1 MSNYRRL
8 FIQNSYLFLVITTN
22 YRRPILIDNI
32 ELLRESFKR
41 AKQTYNF
48 EIFGCVI
55 LPDHM
60 HLIIRPEKIE
70 EYPKIIFAI
79 KYHFSRKFNDGGLGN
94 PPYATTN
101 SKQKKNEKGI
111 WQRRY
116 WEHTIKSDEDLYKHL
131 DYIHY
136 NPVKHGHVKN
146 VKDWEYSSF
155 FKFVEIKNYDL
166 DWGSTDQ
173 IKHIATLDYD

>member
-1 MSNYRRL
+1 MSNYKRL
-8 FIQNSYLFLVITTN
+8 FIQNTYVFLVITTN
-22 YRRPILIDNI
+22 HRRPILIDNI
-32 ELLRESFKR
+32 DFLREAFKHT
-41 AKQTYNF
+41 KTIYNF

-60 HLIIRPEKIE
+60 HLIIRPENIE
-70 EYPKIIFAI
+70 EYPKIIHAI
-79 KYHFSRKFNDGGLGN
+79 KYSFSKKLQNGGIVIS
-94 PPYATTN
+94 PYELSN
-101 SKQKKNEKGI
+101 SKLTKGDKGI

-136 NPVKHGHVKN
+136 NPVKHGVVKS
-146 VKDWEYSSF
+146 VKDWKYSSF
-155 FKFVEIKNYDL
+155 FKFVEMKNYDL

-173 IKHIATLDYD
+173 IKHIAALDYD

>member
-1 MSNYRRL
+1 MVTYQRK
-8 FIQNSYLFLVITTN
+8 
-22 YRRPILIDNI
+22 PILIEKID
-32 ELLRESFKR
+32 LLRESFKNS
-41 AKQTYNF
+41 KQFFNF
-48 EIFGCVI
+48 EIFGVCV
-55 LPDHM
+55 LPDHV
-60 HLIIRPEKIE
+60 HLILRPENTN
-70 EYPKIIFAI
+70 EYPKIITSI
-79 KYHFSRKFNDGGLGN
+79 KYYFSHRFNDVGVETPTYRNQSNLQTKQN
-94 PPYATTN
+94 PTYGY
-101 SKQKKNEKGI
+101 KNKFEKGI

-136 NPVKHGHVKN
+136 NPVKHGLTKN

-155 FKFVEIKNYDL
+155 FKFVEMKNYDL

>member
-32 ELLRESFKR
+32 ELLRESFKHT
-41 AKQTYNF
+41 KTIYNF

-70 EYPKIIFAI
+70 EYPKIIHAI
-79 KYHFSRKFNDGGLGN
+79 KYSFSKKLQNGGIVI
-94 PPYATTN
+94 PPYKLSN
-101 SKQKKNEKGI
+101 SKLTKGDKGI

-136 NPVKHGHVKN
+136 NPVKHGLVKN
-146 VKDWEYSSF
+146 VKDWEHSSF
-155 FKFVEIKNYDL
+155 KKFVEMKNYDL
-166 DWGSTDQ
+166 DWGSTED
-173 IKHIATLDYD
+173 IKHIATMDYD